1 VPTTKTEQ
9 ARLATLTPAQY
20 AVESNAAT
28 RAWLEANPGGWASF
42 LDEAEGAYSEYANAL
57 ELVFE
62 FACAEFSDFYK
73 AVHGIRPRWARFDS
87 LEAVEAE
94 LEALSVEA
102 DRQAEWE
109 TEQEA
114 ALETEVAEKTEA
126 ARLEVIRVHEERFLD
141 TAASLGFQGW

>member
-1 VPTTKTEQ
+1 VIRTQTEQ

-20 AVESNAAT
+20 AAESNAAT
-28 RAWLEANPGGWASF
+28 RAWLEANPDGWATF
-42 LDEAEGAYSEYANAL
+42 LDETEGAYSEYANAL

-73 AVHGIRPRWARFDS
+73 GVHGIRPRWARFDS
-87 LEAVEAE
+87 LEAVEAA

-102 DRQAEWE
+102 AEEAQWE
-109 TEQEA
+109 AERAAAREKEA
-114 ALETEVAEKTEA
+114 AEATEA
-126 ARLEVIRVHEERFLD
+126 ARLEATRTHEERFLD